1 MGAGRPK
8 GSSGTN
14 KSAAIRDYLQNNP
27 NATTS
32 EVVDALGQKGVDV
45 SQALVAGV
53 RARASGSTPV
63 KRKASVPAGEIT
75 TKELN
80 GIHSIVEK
88 FEDADIVMGLIE
100 DCCGLI
106 EQFGSI
112 ERLQDGLKAYANW
125 KPEEGSVAVEE
136 NSEISNEDSSESDDD
151 EEDSADDEDEDEDE
165 DD

>member
-14 KSAAIRDYLQNNP
+14 KSAAIREYIQKNP

-32 EVVDALGQKGVDV
+32 EVVDALGQKGIDV

-53 RARASGSTPV
+53 RARSSGATPV

-88 FEDADIVMGLIE
+88 FEDTEIVMGLIE

-112 ERLQDGLKAYANW
+112 ERLQEGLKAYSEW
-125 KPEEGSVAVEE
+125 KPGESEGNTAIAEEE
-136 NSEISNEDSSESDDD
+136 NEIADESSDDD
-151 EEDSADDEDEDEDE
+151 DDDDDSEDEDEDE
-165 DD
+165 DDE